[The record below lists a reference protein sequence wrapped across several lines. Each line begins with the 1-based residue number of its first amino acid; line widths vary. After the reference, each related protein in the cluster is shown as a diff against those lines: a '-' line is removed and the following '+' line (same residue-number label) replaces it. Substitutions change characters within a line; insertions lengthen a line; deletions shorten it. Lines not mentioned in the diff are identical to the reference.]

1 MAVKREDLLRFY
13 MVDVILYT
21 HEVKQIQIL
30 MTRNG
35 KIFLGSAEI
44 MTTKIRIILFLQ
56 VQKKKPCSFRNTTPV
71 HKLCMRIIS

>member
-1 MAVKREDLLRFY
+1 MQITYLWMEKLLLCKQEACGKFRLAVKREDLLRFY

-35 KIFLGSAEI
+35 KIFWEA
-44 MTTKIRIILFLQ
+44 
-56 VQKKKPCSFRNTTPV
+56 QK
-71 HKLCMRIIS
+71 L